1 VQLAVTRN
9 DAAALAGP
17 FDIRFYTNL
26 CLTNEML
33 SYWKSARKSGRTLR
47 SSSLSPFSFLLMM
60 LMLLAL
66 DKILY
71 LVAHFATL
79 RTWSLI

>member
-17 FDIRFYTNL
+17 FDIRFFSSL
-26 CLTNEML
+26 CLKHEML
-33 SYWKSARKSGRTLR
+33 FYWKTARKSGRSLR
-47 SSSLSPFSFLLMM
+47 SSSLIPFSFLLMM

-79 RTWSLI
+79 RT

>member
-1 VQLAVTRN
+1 
-9 DAAALAGP
+9 
-17 FDIRFYTNL
+17 
-26 CLTNEML
+26 ML
-33 SYWKSARKSGRTLR
+33 SYWKTARKSGRSLR
-47 SSSLSPFSFLLMM
+47 SSSLIPFSFLLMM

-79 RTWSLI
+79 RT